1 MGGQRAVSA
10 HVGIFGLGL
19 IGLAAAQR
27 LIAAGH
33 SVTGFDPDGAASNAL
48 VAMGGRAGLQADVWA
63 TSFVLIAVFDAAQA
77 RTVLATAPKAARAD
91 VMILTTCDPE
101 GIASLLPI
109 ASAGITLIEAP
120 ISGTSV
126 QLLRGEATVYVAG
139 ESNAVARIEPVLHAL
154 TDRAILLG
162 PFGEAARVK
171 LAINLILGL
180 NRAALAEGLLF
191 ARAMGLDPEAF
202 LALAKKSAAGSSV
215 MASKGPRMVS
225 GDFSPE
231 GRVAQ
236 SAKDFGLILH
246 AAEGVGLKLPFAE
259 TYFDLMED
267 LVADGS
273 GGLDNSAVILS
284 LELASRKWAA
294 SRKTS
299 P

>member
-1 MGGQRAVSA
+1 MGGQKAMSA
-10 HVGIFGLGL
+10 NVGIFGLGL
-19 IGLAAAQR
+19 IGLAAAHR

-33 SVTGFDPDGAASNAL
+33 TVTGFDPDGTASNAL
-48 VAMGGRAGLQADVWA
+48 VAMGGRAGLTADVWA
-63 TSFVLIAVFDAAQA
+63 ASFVLIAVFDAAQA

-91 VMILTTCDPE
+91 VMILTTCDAE
-101 GIASLLPI
+101 GIASLLPMVN
-109 ASAGITLIEAP
+109 AGITLIEAP
-120 ISGTSV
+120 ISGTSA

-139 ESNAVARIEPVLHAL
+139 EVNAVARIEPVLHAL
-154 TDRAILLG
+154 TDRAIHLG

-202 LALAKKSAAGSSV
+202 LALAMKSAAGSSV
-215 MASKGPRMVS
+215 MASKGPRMVA
-225 GDFSPE
+225 GDFLPE

-267 LVADGS
+267 LVAEGS

>member
-1 MGGQRAVSA
+1 MSA
-10 HVGIFGLGL
+10 NVGIFGLGL

-27 LIAAGH
+27 LIAAGYT
-33 SVTGFDPDGAASNAL
+33 VMGFDPDGAASRAL
-48 VAMGGRAGLQADVWA
+48 VAMGGRAGLPADVWSA
-63 TSFVLIAVFDAAQA
+63 STVLIAVFDAAQA
-77 RTVLATAPKAARAD
+77 GAVLKAAPKAARAD
-91 VMILTTCDPE
+91 VMILTTCDPD
-101 GIASLLPI
+101 GIASLPAL
-109 ASAGITLIEAP
+109 ASSSVTLIEAP
-120 ISGTSV
+120 ISGTSA
-126 QLLRGEATVYVAG
+126 QLRRGEATLYVAG
-139 ESNAVARIEPVLHAL
+139 EINAVARLEAVLHAL
-154 TDRAILLG
+154 TDQVVHLG

-215 MASKGPRMVS
+215 MASKGPRMVA

-236 SAKDFGLILH
+236 SAKDFGLILN
-246 AAEGVGLKLPFAE
+246 AAEGASLKLPFAE
-259 TYFDLMED
+259 TYFGLMED
-267 LVADGS
+267 LVAEGS

-294 SRKTS
+294 SRKAS
-299 P
+299 S